1 MSNLSPT
8 LRLLLDYSAEIGCV
22 NHCNGPF
29 QEQLAVS
36 VEAYCADENKSVSDL
51 TLQELAELIK
61 VETAKFNG
69 GAA

>member
-29 QEQLAVS
+29 QEQLAAS